1 MAENAM
7 QVDIPTTA
15 AVIAALAT
23 AYANQC
29 ESHHKTPSDEA
40 ATRRKGVR
48 ILMQRGSCSRYMAN
62 RAYEALRHAGL
73 L

>member
-1 MAENAM
+1 MAKNAM
-7 QVDIPTTA
+7 QFDIPTTA
-15 AVIAALAT
+15 SVIAALAT

-48 ILMQRGSCSRYMAN
+48 ILMQRGCCSRYMAN